1 MNGKAKR
8 RSAQDNKECCIHKGH
23 KKNKMSKINKIAG
36 LTQ

>member
-8 RSAQDNKECCIHKGH
+8 RSAEDNKEYRIHKGH

>member
-8 RSAQDNKECCIHKGH
+8 TSAQNSKECRIYKGH